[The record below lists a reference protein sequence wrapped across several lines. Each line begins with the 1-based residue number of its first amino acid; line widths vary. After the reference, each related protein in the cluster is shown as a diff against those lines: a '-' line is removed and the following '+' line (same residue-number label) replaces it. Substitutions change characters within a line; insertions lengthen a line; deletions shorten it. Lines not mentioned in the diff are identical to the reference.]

1 MKYSAIFLIRLY
13 QRFFSR
19 WIRPGQCRFY
29 PVCSDYTIMAIE
41 KYGVIGGMVK
51 AVRRL
56 LRCRPD
62 NTESCID
69 WP

>member
-1 MKYSAIFLIRLY
+1 MKYSAIFLIRFY

-19 WIRPGQCRFY
+19 WVGPGQCRFY
-29 PVCSDYTIMAIE
+29 PTCSEYAALAIQ
-41 KYGVIGGMVK
+41 KYGVVK
-51 AVRRL
+51 GTAKAIERL
-56 LRCRPD
+56 SRCRPD